1 MKTATQLWTLLLL
14 SSIVLE
20 HPSASAAIV
29 GYTDYASFQS
39 AAFGSES
46 VIDFD
51 SLPGG
56 NTINRIDDV
65 TFSSGGSMRV
75 YVTDGISDGTIS
87 PDNFIGN
94 GILAF
99 PEFENEVITMSFD
112 TGRSAAGIFVVY
124 QGSLSTAFSL
134 TSAGGSQSLEATST
148 VIDLPGPANGY
159 FLGLVDDTGANS
171 INSISLQNPTSD
183 RPYYFDSQT
192 SFISPP
198 VAIPEP
204 NSFAMLA
211 LIGSIASCRRRR

>member
-1 MKTATQLWTLLLL
+1 MKPATLFWTLLLL

-20 HPSASAAIV
+20 HPNASAAIV

-56 NTINRIDDV
+56 NTINRIDDL

-87 PDNFIGN
+87 P
-94 GILAF
+94 
-99 PEFENEVITMSFD
+99 
-112 TGRSAAGIFVVY
+112 
-124 QGSLSTAFSL
+124 
-134 TSAGGSQSLEATST
+134 
-148 VIDLPGPANGY
+148 
-159 FLGLVDDTGANS
+159 
-171 INSISLQNPTSD
+171 
-183 RPYYFDSQT
+183 
-192 SFISPP
+192 

-204 NSFAMLA
+204 GSFAMLA
-211 LIGSIASCRRRR
+211 LIGSIASCRRQR